1 MGCRTH
7 GVRAYML
14 RESGKCTLLHF
25 ARTELELDEIH
36 GVLRG
41 VWRVLTAGGLA
52 GSATSDQLRSRS
64 QLAKVQSPGVDIRTT
79 QVETKI

>member
-1 MGCRTH
+1 M
-7 GVRAYML
+7 RAYML

-41 VWRVLTAGGLA
+41 
-52 GSATSDQLRSRS
+52 S
-64 QLAKVQSPGVDIRTT
+64 GVF
-79 QVETKI
+79 

>member
-1 MGCRTH
+1 M
-7 GVRAYML
+7 RAYML
-14 RESGKCTLLHF
+14 RESGKCTLLYF

-52 GSATSDQLRSRS
+52 PGICYERSTEVPKSDGQGAVPRS
-64 QLAKVQSPGVDIRTT
+64 
-79 QVETKI
+79 